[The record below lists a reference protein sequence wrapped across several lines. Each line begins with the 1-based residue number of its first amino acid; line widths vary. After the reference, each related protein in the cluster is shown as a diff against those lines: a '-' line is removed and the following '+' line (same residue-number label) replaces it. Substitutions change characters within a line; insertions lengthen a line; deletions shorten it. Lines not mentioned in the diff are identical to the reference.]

1 MQLHHQDSFESE
13 VYVGS
18 KNHIVIK
25 QIIGLDQREG
35 MCDKDETIVFLT
47 PLQAEQLLEVL
58 PELILKSKFN
68 SMNVVEVQDEN

>member
-18 KNHIVIK
+18 NNHIVIK
-25 QIIGLDQREG
+25 QVVGLDQRDRI
-35 MCDKDETIVFLT
+35 CDQDETIVFLT

>member
-1 MQLHHQDSFESE
+1 MQLHYQDSFESE

-18 KNHIVIK
+18 NNHIVIK
-25 QIIGLDQREG
+25 QVVGLDQRDRI
-35 MCDKDETIVFLT
+35 CDQDETIVFLT